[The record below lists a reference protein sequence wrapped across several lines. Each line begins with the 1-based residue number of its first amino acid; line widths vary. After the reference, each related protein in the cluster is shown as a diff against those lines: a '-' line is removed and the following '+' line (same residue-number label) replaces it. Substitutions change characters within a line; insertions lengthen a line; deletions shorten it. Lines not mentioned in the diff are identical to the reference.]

1 MPAKLPR
8 QLNIIDLTYP
18 IQDGMLRFPAPWH
31 PDVSLKTMGQ
41 VGTVGRRTT
50 CITMGSHTGTH
61 MDAPLH
67 FIEKGKSID
76 QIPLQELVGPVTIAD
91 FSFMKENEAV
101 TVKLLEKTK
110 LSDKVIFKFG
120 WGKNWGDMGFYRKY
134 PYFTADSAQ
143 YLVDSGVKLLC
154 MDTPSP
160 DDSRTKLGSKED
172 SIIHKL
178 LLSNEIIMVEYLA
191 NLDKVKSYGG
201 WSIIAMPMN
210 FLGAD
215 GSPARVCIFK

>member
-1 MPAKLPR
+1 MTVKHSKRLK
-8 QLNIIDLTYP
+8 IIDLTYP

-31 PDVSLKTMGQ
+31 PDVSVKTLGQ
-41 VGTVGRRTT
+41 VKSVGRRTT
-50 CITMGSHTGTH
+50 CITLGSHTGTH

-67 FIEKGKSID
+67 FIENGKSID
-76 QIPLQELVGPVTIAD
+76 QIPLPELVGPVTIVD
-91 FSFMKENEAV
+91 FSFLKEEEAV
-101 TVKLLEKTK
+101 TVDLLKKTE

-143 YLVDSGVKLLC
+143 HLVDRGVKLLC

-172 SIIHKL
+172 SIIHKI

-191 NLDKVKSYGG
+191 NLDKVEDYTG

-210 FLGAD
+210 FMGVD
-215 GSPARVCIFK
+215 GSPARVCIFR

>member
-1 MPAKLPR
+1 
-8 QLNIIDLTYP
+8 
-18 IQDGMLRFPAPWH
+18 MLRFPAAWH
-31 PDVSLKTMGQ
+31 PDVSLKTMGEIR
-41 VGTVGRRTT
+41 TVGRRTT

-76 QIPLQELVGPVTIAD
+76 QIPLTELVGPVTIID
-91 FSFMKENEAV
+91 FSSMKENEAV
-101 TVKLLEKTK
+101 TVAKLKKTK

-134 PYFTADSAQ
+134 PYFTADSAK
-143 YLVDSGVKLLC
+143 YLVDKGVKLLC

-172 SIIHKL
+172 SMIHKII
-178 LLSNEIIMVEYLA
+178 LSNEIIMVEYLA
-191 NLDKVKSYGG
+191 NLDKVKNYEG
-201 WSIIAMPMN
+201 WSIIALPLN